1 MGGVKR
7 IAVVPFQGQRGV
19 TLLLAIMVV
28 LALSFA
34 ALGLVYF
41 VRYDSEAS
49 SNVAA
54 HTEAMQ
60 ATEVGLEAA
69 NTDLQ
74 NLSQFPELM
83 SMTGQSWYYVPVAMA
98 PGPPLPP
105 TLSFWNSCL
114 GAKQC
119 AEVTVPAPGTAR
131 PGQMTF
137 NVEYIVSPGGLP
149 AQMLNGAGQGTG
161 PVTSYMT
168 YLCYVNAEVSNTGL
182 SFNEYHRMNSDIE
195 ATLRKVP

>member
-1 MGGVKR
+1 MGRVKR
-7 IAVVPFQGQRGV
+7 EAGLPFQGQRGV

-41 VRYDSEAS
+41 VRYDSEAA

-60 ATEVGLEAA
+60 ATDVGLEDA
-69 NTDLQ
+69 NQDLQ
-74 NLSQFPELM
+74 NLSEFPELLP
-83 SMTGQSWYYVPVAMA
+83 MTNVPWWYDPTPTT
-98 PGPPLPP
+98 PGPPSAPP
-105 TLSFWNSCL
+105 LTFWSSCYP
-114 GAKQC
+114 KQC
-119 AEVTVPAPGTAR
+119 ARVIVPAVGTAV
-131 PGQMTF
+131 PGQVTF
-137 NVEYIVSPGGLP
+137 DVEYVVSPAGLP
-149 AQMLNGAGQGTG
+149 AQMLNGAGQGTA

-182 SFNEYHRMNSDIE
+182 ALQEYHRMNADIE

>member
-1 MGGVKR
+1 MGRVKER
-7 IAVVPFQGQRGV
+7 VVVPFRGQRGV

-69 NTDLQ
+69 NQDLQ

-83 SMTGQSWYYVPVAMA
+83 PMAGRPWYYVPVATA
-98 PGPPLPP
+98 LGPPKPP
-105 TLSFWNSCL
+105 SLTFWNTCFP
-114 GAKQC
+114 KQC
-119 AEVTVPAPGTAR
+119 GKVRVPAAGTAR

-137 NVEYIVSPGGLP
+137 HVEYIVSPGGLP

-161 PVTSYMT
+161 AVTSYMT

-182 SFNEYHRMNSDIE
+182 AFNEYHHMNADIE